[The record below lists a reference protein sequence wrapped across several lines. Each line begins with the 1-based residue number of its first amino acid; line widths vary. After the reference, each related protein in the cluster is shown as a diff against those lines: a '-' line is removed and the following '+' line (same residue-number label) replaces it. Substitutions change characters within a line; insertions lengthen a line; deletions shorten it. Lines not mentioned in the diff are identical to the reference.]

1 MLLLMLILAVL
12 PSTPI
17 RSQSV
22 KAGQVL
28 ARLKVVSTG
37 EYEVCWEVKKPAG
50 AWTASV
56 IQADRREV
64 NATSIRKSW
73 TRLVLPNAGGKL
85 LKDCSPLHFTAG
97 EVVLLRSETAFSGA
111 VSGTLSFRDEAP

>member
-1 MLLLMLILAVL
+1 MFLLMLILAVL

-17 RSQSV
+17 QARSV

-37 EYEVCWEVKKPAG
+37 EYDVCWEVKKPAG
-50 AWTASV
+50 AWVASI

-64 NATSIRKSW
+64 NATSLRKSW
-73 TRLVLPNAGGKL
+73 TRFILPQAGGKL
-85 LKDCSPLHFTAG
+85 LKDCTPLHFTAG
-97 EVVLLRSETAFSGA
+97 EVVLLRSDTAFSGA
-111 VSGTLSFRDEAP
+111 ITGTLRFKDEAP